1 MSPTK
6 KEKFLCYTCL
16 ELFLAFSILF
26 KLTMACY
33 RFFHFFQSTT
43 SQNVLTY
50 KVTWN
55 QLLKR
60 RASVIVKRDSFLEL
74 QWEVKWYYKVGQV
87 LKRRTIFITKWG
99 VFLRILR
106 NTYITKRLGRL
117 QINRWKIWLDILIVN
132 ITYYYKRLL
141 LIEVM
146 KFYSSRSKL
155 IISHLN

>member
-1 MSPTK
+1 MS
-6 KEKFLCYTCL
+6 
-16 ELFLAFSILF
+16 LAFSILF

-33 RFFHFFQSTT
+33 WFFQLLQATT

-50 KVTWN
+50 KFTLN

-60 RASVIVKRDSFLEL
+60 SASVIVKRDSFFEL